1 MCSILSNC
9 SKHLN
14 HLVRNNFIYM
24 QRLYNFI
31 IKHSIFTFIK
41 EGRKDCL
48 AVYMFL
54 FINITF
60 KLHIPYIFCSHTKT
74 HQIFLAVARGG
85 ENTVFFFFSIS
96 GSIVSSSFLI
106 TNTNITLFIRCLLTP
121 KRCNL
126 HHSKFLVKRG
136 SWSDLPS
143 FKTLQEYQPITIV
156 ATNLGSSAC
165 MVVTSGDSFI

>member
-1 MCSILSNC
+1 
-9 SKHLN
+9 
-14 HLVRNNFIYM
+14 M

-85 ENTVFFFFSIS
+85 ENTVFFFSLLVVLQSLQVFLSLILIS
-96 GSIVSSSFLI
+96 P
-106 TNTNITLFIRCLLTP
+106 CLLDAYLPQRGAIYTTANFWSRGGVEVICLP
-121 KRCNL
+121 LKHCRNISPSPLLQRIWGAQLVWLL
-126 HHSKFLVKRG
+126 HLEILLFRRKYI
-136 SWSDLPS
+136 W
-143 FKTLQEYQPITIV
+143 TV
-156 ATNLGSSAC
+156 AKIRIQLISES
-165 MVVTSGDSFI
+165 